1 MTVDMLNSAWKSESV
16 QEIARMQGVQP
27 ALSSTYRVSNISD
40 YLFLFLKYFICTGHT
55 GKSNFKSWK

>member
-27 ALSSTYRVSNISD
+27 ALSSTYRVS
-40 YLFLFLKYFICTGHT
+40 HT
-55 GKSNFKSWK
+55 ELLQGVR